1 MIKKIELFIFSVL
14 LLCVSCDRP
23 ILDIHSFTD
32 NEWVVEDT
40 ITFDFNIKDATVKK
54 ELSLFF
60 RNTLNYE
67 FRNLFLLMELYG
79 EGYILETDTIEYAIA
94 DKYGQWLGS
103 GLGETRDNYFLL
115 NQSYNF
121 PKTGNYRIVI
131 KHGMR
136 SNPLVGVSK
145 LGFKFK

>member
-1 MIKKIELFIFSVL
+1 MIKKIKLFIFSVL

-23 ILDIHSFTD
+23 ILDMHSFQD
-32 NEWVVEDT
+32 NEWGIEDA
-40 ITFDFNIKDATVKK
+40 ITFDIKVKDSTIKK

-67 FRNLFLLMELYG
+67 FRNLFLLVDIYTESHL
-79 EGYILETDTIEYAIA
+79 LETDTLEYAIA
-94 DKYGQWLGS
+94 DKYGRWLGS

-115 NQSYNF
+115 NQSYSF
-121 PKTGNYRIVI
+121 PKTGDYRIVI

-136 SNPLVGVSK
+136 SDPLVGVSK